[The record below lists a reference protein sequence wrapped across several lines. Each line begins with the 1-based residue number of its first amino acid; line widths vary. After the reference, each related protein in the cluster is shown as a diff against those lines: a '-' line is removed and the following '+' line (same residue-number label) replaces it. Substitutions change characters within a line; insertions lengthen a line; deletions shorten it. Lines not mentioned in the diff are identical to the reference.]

1 MVPDN
6 WNFNGS
12 NPCLY
17 HGGNYNQ
24 NQNHGPFYVNYNRTS
39 NSNDNIG
46 CRILAK
52 PQANPPFG
60 SRGSSPFLYR
70 TVDRTALAEEK
81 PTGHSLVH
89 FGPGLALEHY
99 YRRDRNRVI
108 SFKRASGLISRLG
121 QLRKCNHQQVLDRHY
136 QPKTMFALKKVVRKE
151 CRRLQ
156 ALYPPYQAA

>member
-46 CRILAK
+46 CRILAE

-81 PTGHSLVH
+81 P
-89 FGPGLALEHY
+89 
-99 YRRDRNRVI
+99 I
-108 SFKRASGLISRLG
+108 
-121 QLRKCNHQQVLDRHY
+121 LDRHY